1 MAREKTTAP
10 ATAATLRLAGGGG
23 IPEKDRRGDKGDR
36 GDGTRNDVGKLGT
49 GDEGHDGGR
58 EVHSDDVEKG
68 GTGDE
73 VEKGGTDVLV
83 SGGGAARDAS
93 DDLGKGGP
101 GDVGNGSPEV
111 GQSKHG
117 GGGSGCAGNVNT
129 KGGRREKFKRESE
142 EAVGGRVKKRK
153 QLRPYSPY
161 EPGQSL
167 LLMLRLKKKMVEETS
182 EEEKEKKIDFFSD
195 DEDLPHHFLFEDEKP
210 PRERASKTKGER
222 DGLAA
227 AHASVYNHLPL
238 VTRKSYASLYM
249 LTMTTAF

>member
-1 MAREKTTAP
+1 MP
-10 ATAATLRLAGGGG
+10 
-23 IPEKDRRGDKGDR
+23 RGCAK
-36 GDGTRNDVGKLGT
+36 
-49 GDEGHDGGR
+49 
-58 EVHSDDVEKG
+58 
-68 GTGDE
+68 
-73 VEKGGTDVLV
+73 
-83 SGGGAARDAS
+83 GGGAARDAS